1 MKTIS
6 IDIETYSKIDLT
18 KSGVYKYIED
28 DFEIL
33 LIAYAYDDEEVK
45 IIDLKNGEKIPP
57 KLQDDIFDESIIKTA
72 FNANFERVCLS
83 KHFNK
88 YLSPKMFRCTQVH
101 ALYLGLPHGLEKVA
115 KTLRIKEQKLEE
127 GKNLIRF
134 FMNEKNISL
143 INSKENSKEKLEVI
157 KKYEEFKN
165 YCINDVVVER
175 SIKKV
180 LEKVEIPEMEQK
192 LWELDQEINDRGVLV
207 DKKLLEN
214 ACIYDS
220 EFKEVLMEKLKAIT
234 KVENPK
240 SNNQMKIYLKSL
252 GLEVSSLNKESVE
265 KLLNSEEVLNNPRC
279 EEIREVLDLRSKL
292 NKTSTKKYEAMKR
305 CVCSDERIRGLFQ
318 FYGANRTGRWAGRL
332 VQVQNL
338 PQNKLSNLDEVRSSI
353 SNDYKNKLPS
363 RDERN
368 KYNKIDKYNQ
378 LDINKYKYNEDIS
391 TILSQLIR
399 TTFIPKENH
408 RFIISDFSAIEARII
423 AYLSNEK
430 WRIDVFNTHGKIY
443 EASASKMFNVDINEI
458 TKESDL
464 RQKGKIAELALG
476 YQGGVGALVSM
487 GAYNMDLC
495 ETDLLGIVK
504 AFRSSNI
511 NIVNLWKKVERAFIK
526 AVKDKTVVNI
536 DKNISF
542 IYEGNILF
550 IKLPSGRRISYIRPR
565 LDYDSSF
572 NKYVIT
578 YEGLDSVSKK
588 QTRLTTY
595 GGKLVENIVQAIAR
609 DVLGYAMINI
619 KAKGFDIVMHVHDE
633 VVVEVENG
641 LSSVEEICEIMCE
654 ENPYLK
660 DLTLRADGFESKYYK
675 K

>member
-1 MKTIS
+1 MTTIS

-18 KSGVYKYIED
+18 KSGVYKYIEE

-33 LIAYAYDDEEVK
+33 LIAYAYNDEEVK

-57 KLQDDIFDESIIKTA
+57 QFKKDLFDENIIKTA

-83 KHFNK
+83 EYFNK
-88 YLSPKMFRCTQVH
+88 NLSPKMFRCTQVH
-101 ALYLGLPHGLEKVA
+101 ALYLGLPHGLDNVA
-115 KTLRIKEQKLEE
+115 KTLRLKEQKLEE

-134 FMNEKNISL
+134 FMNEKNVDL
-143 INSKENSKEKLEVI
+143 ITSKENSKEKLEVL
-157 KKYEEFKN
+157 KKYEEFKK

-180 LEKVEIPEMEQK
+180 LEKIKIPEIENK
-192 LWELDQEINDRGVLV
+192 LWQLDQEINDRGVLV
-207 DKKLLEN
+207 DKNLLEN

-220 EFKEVLMEKLKAIT
+220 EFKEALIKKLKNIT

-240 SNNQMKIYLKSL
+240 SNNQIKLYLKSL
-252 GLEVSSLNKESVE
+252 GLEVNSLNKESVE
-265 KLLNSEEVLNNPRC
+265 KLLKSEEVLNNPKF
-279 EEIREVLDLRSKL
+279 EEIKEVLDLRSKL

-305 CVCSDERIRGLFQ
+305 CVCSDGRIRGLFQ

-338 PQNKLSNLDEVRSSI
+338 PQNKLSNLEEVRSII
-353 SNDYKNKLPS
+353 SNDYKIKLPS
-363 RDERN
+363 RDE
-368 KYNKIDKYNQ
+368 YD
-378 LDINKYKYNEDIS
+378 KYNEDIS
-391 TILSQLIR
+391 NILSQLIR
-399 TTFIPKENH
+399 TTFIPKKNH
-408 RFIISDFSAIEARII
+408 RFIIADFSAIEARII

-430 WRIDVFNTHGKIY
+430 WRLDVFNTHGKIY
-443 EASASKMFNVDINEI
+443 EASASKMFNVDINKI
-458 TKESDL
+458 TKESEL

-487 GAYNMDLC
+487 GAYNMNLC
-495 ETDLLGIVK
+495 EEDLIEIVK

-550 IKLPSGRRISYIRPR
+550 IKLPSGRRLSYIRPR
-565 LDYDSSF
+565 IDFNNYF

-578 YEGLDSVSKK
+578 YEGVDSVSKK

-609 DVLGYAMINI
+609 DILGYAMLNL

-633 VVVEVENG
+633 IVVEVENKV
-641 LSSVEEICEIMCE
+641 SSVDEICEIICE
-654 ENPYLK
+654 ENSYLK
-660 DLTLRADGFESKYYK
+660 DLTLKADGFESMYYK

>member
-18 KSGVYKYIED
+18 KIGVYKYIEE

-33 LIAYAYDDEEVK
+33 LIAYAYNDEEVK

-57 KLQDDIFDESIIKTA
+57 QFKKDLFDESIIKTA

-83 KHFNK
+83 KYFNK
-88 YLSPKMFRCTQVH
+88 NLSPKMFRCTQVH
-101 ALYLGLPHGLEKVA
+101 ALYLGLPHGLDNVA
-115 KTLRIKEQKLEE
+115 KTLRLKEQKLEE

-134 FMNEKNISL
+134 FMNEKNVAL
-143 INSKENSKEKLEVI
+143 INSKENSKEKLEVL
-157 KKYEEFKN
+157 KKYEEFKK

-180 LEKVEIPEMEQK
+180 LEKVKIPEIENK

-220 EFKEVLMEKLKAIT
+220 DFKEALIKKLKAIT

-240 SNNQMKIYLKSL
+240 SNNQIKLYLKSL
-252 GLEVSSLNKESVE
+252 GLEVTSLNKESVE
-265 KLLNSEEVLNNPRC
+265 KLLKSEEVLNNPKF
-279 EEIREVLDLRSKL
+279 EEIKEVLNLRSKL
-292 NKTSTKKYEAMKR
+292 NKPSTKKYEAMKR
-305 CVCSDERIRGLFQ
+305 CVCSDGRIRGLFQ

-338 PQNKLSNLDEVRSSI
+338 PQNKLSNLDEVRSII
-353 SNDYKNKLPS
+353 SNNYKTKLPS
-363 RDERN
+363 RDE
-368 KYNKIDKYNQ
+368 YDKYN
-378 LDINKYKYNEDIS
+378 NEDIS
-391 TILSQLIR
+391 NILSQLIR
-399 TTFIPKENH
+399 TTFIPKKNH
-408 RFIISDFSAIEARII
+408 RFIIADFSAIEARII

-430 WRIDVFNTHGKIY
+430 WRLDVFNTHGKIY
-443 EASASKMFNVDINEI
+443 EASASKMFNVDINKI
-458 TKESDL
+458 TKESEL

-487 GAYNMDLC
+487 GAYNMNLC
-495 ETDLLGIVK
+495 EEDLVEIVK

-511 NIVNLWKKVERAFIK
+511 NIVKLWKKVERAFIQ

-542 IYEGNILF
+542 VYEGNILF
-550 IKLPSGRRISYIRPR
+550 IKLPSGRRLSYIRPKI
-565 LDYDSSF
+565 DYNNSF

-578 YEGLDSVSKK
+578 YEGVDSVSKK

-609 DVLGYAMINI
+609 DILGYAMLNL
-619 KAKGFDIVMHVHDE
+619 KDRGFDIVMHVHDE
-633 VVVEVENG
+633 IVVEVENKV
-641 LSSVEEICEIMCE
+641 SCVEEICEIMCV

-660 DLTLRADGFESKYYK
+660 DLTLRADGFESMYYK

>member
-1 MKTIS
+1 MTTIS

-18 KSGVYKYIED
+18 KSGVYKYIEE

-33 LIAYAYDDEEVK
+33 LIAYAYNDEEVQ

-57 KLQDDIFDESIIKTA
+57 QFKKDLFDENIIKTA

-83 KHFNK
+83 KYFNK
-88 YLSPKMFRCTQVH
+88 NLSPKMFRCTQVH
-101 ALYLGLPHGLEKVA
+101 ALYLGLPHGLDNVA
-115 KTLRIKEQKLEE
+115 KTLRLKEQKLEE

-134 FMNEKNISL
+134 FMNKKNVAL
-143 INSKENSKEKLEVI
+143 INSKENSKEKLEVL
-157 KKYEEFKN
+157 KKYEEFKK

-180 LEKVEIPEMEQK
+180 LEKIKIPEIENK
-192 LWELDQEINDRGVLV
+192 LWKLDQEINDRGVLA

-220 EFKEVLMEKLKAIT
+220 EFKETLIKKLKNIT

-240 SNNQMKIYLKSL
+240 SNNQIKNYLKSL
-252 GLEVSSLNKESVE
+252 GLEVNSLNKESVE
-265 KLLNSEEVLNNPRC
+265 KLLKSEEVLNNPKF
-279 EEIREVLDLRSKL
+279 EEIKEVLNLRSKL

-305 CVCSDERIRGLFQ
+305 CVCSDGRIRGLFQ

-338 PQNKLSNLDEVRSSI
+338 PQNKLSNLEEVRSII
-353 SNDYKNKLPS
+353 SNNYKNKLPS
-363 RDERN
+363 RDE
-368 KYNKIDKYNQ
+368 YDKC
-378 LDINKYKYNEDIS
+378 NEDIS
-391 TILSQLIR
+391 NILSQLIR
-399 TTFIPKENH
+399 TTFIPKKNN
-408 RFIISDFSAIEARII
+408 RFIIADFSAIEARII
-423 AYLSNEK
+423 AFLSNEK
-430 WRIDVFNTHGKIY
+430 WRLDVFNTHGKIY

-458 TKESDL
+458 TKESEL

-487 GAYNMDLC
+487 GAYNMNLC
-495 ETDLLGIVK
+495 EEDLIEIVK

-511 NIVNLWKKVERAFIK
+511 NIVKLWKKVERAFIK
-526 AVKDKTVVNI
+526 AVKDKTIVNI

-550 IKLPSGRRISYIRPR
+550 IKLPSGRRLSYIRPR
-565 LDYDSSF
+565 IDYNNSF

-578 YEGLDSVSKK
+578 YEGVDSVSKK

-609 DVLGYAMINI
+609 DILGYAMLNL
-619 KAKGFDIVMHVHDE
+619 KDRGFDIVMHVHDE
-633 VVVEVENG
+633 IVVEVENNI
-641 LSSVEEICEIMCE
+641 SSVEEICQIMCE

-660 DLTLRADGFESKYYK
+660 DLTLKADGFESMYYK

>member
-18 KSGVYKYIED
+18 KSGVYKYIEK

-33 LIAYAYDDEEVK
+33 LMAYAYDDDEVK
-45 IIDLKNGEKIPP
+45 IIDLKNGEKIPQ
-57 KLQDDIFDESIIKTA
+57 KLQEDIFDENIIKTA
-72 FNANFERVCLS
+72 FNANFERICLS

-101 ALYLGLPHGLEKVA
+101 ALYLGLPHGLDKVG
-115 KTLRIKEQKLEE
+115 KTLGLKEQKLEE

-134 FMNEKNISL
+134 FMDERNVSL
-143 INSKENSKEKLEVI
+143 INSKENINDKLDVI
-157 KKYEEFKN
+157 KKYEKFKT

-180 LEKVEIPEMEQK
+180 LEKVEFPKSEQK

-207 DKKLLEN
+207 DKNLLEN

-220 EFKEVLMEKLKAIT
+220 EFKEELIKKLKTIT

-240 SNNQMKIYLKSL
+240 SNNQIKNYLKRL

-265 KLLNSEEVLNNPRC
+265 NLLNSEEVLNHPHYK
-279 EEIREVLDLRSKL
+279 EIIEVLNLRSKL
-292 NKTSTKKYEAMKR
+292 SKTSTKKYEAMKR
-305 CVCSDERIRGLFQ
+305 CICSDERIRGLFQ

-338 PQNKLSNLDEVRSSI
+338 PQNKIENLEEVRNII
-353 SNDYKNKLPS
+353 SNNYKNKLPS
-363 RDERN
+363 RDT
-368 KYNKIDKYNQ
+368 
-378 LDINKYKYNEDIS
+378 LNKYKHNEDIS

-399 TTFIPKENH
+399 TTFIPKKNH
-408 RFIISDFSAIEARII
+408 RFIISDFSSIEARII

-443 EASASKMFNVDINEI
+443 EASASKMFKVDIDEI

-476 YQGGVGALVSM
+476 YQGGVGALKSM
-487 GAYNMDLC
+487 GAYNMNLC
-495 ETDLLGIVK
+495 EEDLIQIVK
-504 AFRSSNI
+504 AFRTSNI

-526 AVKDKTVVNI
+526 AVKEKTIVNL

-550 IKLPSGRRISYIRPR
+550 IKLPSGRRLSYIRPK
-565 LDYDSSF
+565 LDYNSSF
-572 NKYVIT
+572 NKYTIT
-578 YEGLDSVSKK
+578 YEGLDSISKK
-588 QTRLTTY
+588 QKRLTTY

-609 DVLGYAMINI
+609 DVLGYAMLNI

-633 VVVEVENG
+633 IVVEVENG
-641 LSSVEEICEIMCE
+641 VSSVDEICEIMCE

-660 DLTLRADGFESKYYK
+660 DLTLKADGFESKFYK

>member
-18 KSGVYKYIED
+18 KSGVYKYIEE

-33 LIAYAYDDEEVK
+33 LIAYAYNDEEVK

-57 KLQDDIFDESIIKTA
+57 QFKKDLFDENIIKTA

-83 KHFNK
+83 KYFNK
-88 YLSPKMFRCTQVH
+88 NLNPKMFRCTQVH
-101 ALYLGLPHGLEKVA
+101 ALYLGLPHGLDNVA
-115 KTLRIKEQKLEE
+115 KTLRLKEQKLEE

-134 FMNEKNISL
+134 FMNEKNVDL
-143 INSKENSKEKLEVI
+143 ITSKENSKEKMEVL
-157 KKYEEFKN
+157 KKYEEFKK

-180 LEKVEIPEMEQK
+180 LEKVKIPEIENK
-192 LWELDQEINDRGVLV
+192 LWQLDQEINDRGVLV

-220 EFKEVLMEKLKAIT
+220 EFKEALIKKLKNIT

-240 SNNQMKIYLKSL
+240 SNNQIKLYLKKL
-252 GLEVSSLNKESVE
+252 GLEVISLNKESVE
-265 KLLNSEEVLNNPRC
+265 KLLKSEEVLNNPKY
-279 EEIREVLDLRSKL
+279 EEIKEVLNLRSKL

-305 CVCSDERIRGLFQ
+305 CVCSDGRIRGLFQ

-338 PQNKLSNLDEVRSSI
+338 PQNKLSNLEELRSII
-353 SNDYKNKLPS
+353 SNNYKSKLPS
-363 RDERN
+363 RD
-368 KYNKIDKYNQ
+368 KYYG
-378 LDINKYKYNEDIS
+378 YNEDIS
-391 TILSQLIR
+391 NILSQLIR
-399 TTFIPKENH
+399 TTFIPKKNH
-408 RFIISDFSAIEARII
+408 RFIIADFSAIEARII

-430 WRIDVFNTHGKIY
+430 WRLDVFNTHGKIY
-443 EASASKMFNVDINEI
+443 EASASKMFNIDINEI
-458 TKESDL
+458 TKESEL

-487 GAYNMDLC
+487 GAYNMNLC
-495 ETDLLGIVK
+495 EEDLIEIVK

-550 IKLPSGRRISYIRPR
+550 IKLPSGRRLSYIRPR
-565 LDYDSSF
+565 IDYNNSF

-578 YEGLDSVSKK
+578 YEGVDSVSKK

-609 DVLGYAMINI
+609 DILGYAMLNL
-619 KAKGFDIVMHVHDE
+619 KARGFDIVMHVHDE
-633 VVVEVENG
+633 IVVEVENKV
-641 LSSVEEICEIMCE
+641 SSVDEICEIMCE

-660 DLTLRADGFESKYYK
+660 DLTLRADGFESMYYK